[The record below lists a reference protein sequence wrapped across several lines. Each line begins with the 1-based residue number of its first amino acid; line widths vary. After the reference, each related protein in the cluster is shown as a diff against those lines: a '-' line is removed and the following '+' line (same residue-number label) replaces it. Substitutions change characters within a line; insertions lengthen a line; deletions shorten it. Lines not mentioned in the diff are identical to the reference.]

1 MTYRWSS
8 KLLCVLLLFAFSTV
22 VAGEEPLFMEKLPF
36 ESATIT
42 YTLSGLQNGTETRY
56 ITESGKRSA
65 AYIEASTSMM
75 GMTTTVKTV
84 EILEGEW
91 LYTYDL
97 VEGTG
102 IRARNPMLYIE
113 EEFASLSDADKE
125 LVRKNRG
132 TIGMNMMAGMGGKVE
147 ENAEE
152 LFGFKCDRVSYS
164 GMIVVSIHG
173 TSIPLKTESN
183 MMGMVVNN
191 IATALDTGPVD
202 DKRFAHPAG
211 IEAIHDEEADAMSR
225 EMARQT
231 IALLKDPQSA
241 AKQGAMGAV
250 DQNRM
255 QQVPQQDQADI
266 MKQMEEMMKNMP
278 GASGN

>member
-1 MTYRWSS
+1 MLLGIL
-8 KLLCVLLLFAFSTV
+8 LLCAFDSV
-22 VAGEEPLFMEKLPF
+22 GAAEEPLFMEKLPF
-36 ESATIT
+36 KSATIT
-42 YTLSGLQNGTETRY
+42 YALSGLQNGTEIRY
-56 ITESGKRSA
+56 IAESGKRSA
-65 AYIEASTSMM
+65 GYIEASTSMM
-75 GMTTTVKTV
+75 GVSTPVKTV

-102 IRARNPMLYIE
+102 TKARNPMLYIE
-113 EEFASLSDADKE
+113 EEFAGLSDADKE

-147 ENAEE
+147 ENSEE
-152 LFGFKCDRVSYS
+152 LFGFKCDRVGYS
-164 GMIVVSIHG
+164 GMTVVSIHG
-173 TSIPLKTESN
+173 TSIPLRTESN

-191 IATALDTGPVD
+191 IATSLDIGPVD
-202 DKRFAHPAG
+202 DKYFAHPAG

-231 IALLKDPQSA
+231 IASLKDPQSV
-241 AKQGAMGAV
+241 AKQGAMGV
-250 DQNRM
+250 MDQSRM
-255 QQVPQQDQADI
+255 QQIPQQDQADI
-266 MKQMEEMMKNMP
+266 MKQMEEMMKKMP